1 MKESTLATKVMIA
14 ILCLGVAVYLA
25 VYFVQ
30 GWEEPLVTARA
41 YTYTQDVGM
50 EARGILVREET
61 ILPDAG
67 GSYVDQI
74 LAEGEKAAAGQAAA
88 LLYTDPAALTTR
100 QAIRTLSAEIEQ
112 LQYALSSGTQAT
124 DASRLD
130 GQVLSSITALRSLTA
145 KGDLTALEDYALSL
159 RTMVFKRDYA
169 YGDTNAAGQLGQLI
183 QSKQAELVQL
193 NASLNQVAS
202 VVYTPAAGVFS
213 GTVDGW
219 EGLLTPDK
227 LEGLT
232 AAGLEALLAQS
243 PAPAAGPVGKLI
255 TGSTWYFAALLEG
268 TDTGLKSGRTYTLT
282 FSGDYYGQIPMELDR
297 VSLEGEQTLAIFSCR
312 SHLADTTLLRA
323 QTVDVVIHHLEGIRV
338 PRKALRVE
346 TVDEPL
352 ESGNP
357 DGPTRQVNRYKVY
370 IVERS
375 QAWGREVEILYTDEN
390 FYLVR
395 PVDPAA
401 AKRLR
406 AGDEI
411 ILNSSGIYDGQVVR

>member
-357 DGPTRQVNRYKVY
+357 DGPTQQVNRYKVY

-411 ILNSSGIYDGQVVR
+411 ILNSSGIYDGKVVR

>member
-50 EARGILVREET
+50 EARGILVREEI

-112 LQYALSSGTQAT
+112 LQYALSSGTQTT

-411 ILNSSGIYDGQVVR
+411 ILNSSGIYDGKVVR

>member
-50 EARGILVREET
+50 EARGILVREEI

-183 QSKQAELVQL
+183 QSKQAELAQL

-411 ILNSSGIYDGQVVR
+411 ILNSSGIYDGKVVR

>member
-183 QSKQAELVQL
+183 QSKQAGLVQL
-193 NASLNQVAS
+193 NASLSQVAG

-411 ILNSSGIYDGQVVR
+411 ILNSSGIYDGKVVR

>member
-159 RTMVFKRDYA
+159 RTMVFRRDYA

-411 ILNSSGIYDGQVVR
+411 ILNSSGIYDGKVVR

>member
-282 FSGDYYGQIPMELDR
+282 FSGDYYGQIPMELNR

-411 ILNSSGIYDGQVVR
+411 ILNSSGIYDGKVVR

>member
-401 AKRLR
+401 ATRLR

-411 ILNSSGIYDGQVVR
+411 ILNSSGIYDGKVVR

>member
-41 YTYTQDVGM
+41 YTYTQDMGM

-411 ILNSSGIYDGQVVR
+411 ILNSSGIYDGKVVR

>member
-183 QSKQAELVQL
+183 QSKQAELAQL

-312 SHLADTTLLRA
+312 SHLADTAMLRI
-323 QTVDVVIHHLEGIRV
+323 QTVDVVIQHLEGIRI
-338 PRKALRVE
+338 PRRALRVE
-346 TVDEPL
+346 TETVTDE
-352 ESGNP
+352 
-357 DGPTRQVNRYKVY
+357 DGVTSEVNHYKVY
-370 IVERS
+370 TVIRS
-375 QAWGREVEILYTDEN
+375 QSWGQEVEVLYTADTY
-390 FYLVR
+390 YLVR
-395 PVDPAA
+395 PVNESSAN
-401 AKRLR
+401 RLR

-411 ILNSSGIYDGQVVR
+411 ILNSSGIYDGKVVR

>member
-112 LQYALSSGTQAT
+112 LQYALSSGTQTT

-395 PVDPAA
+395 PVAPAA

-411 ILNSSGIYDGQVVR
+411 ILNSSGIYDGKVVR

>member
-112 LQYALSSGTQAT
+112 LQYALSYGTQAT

-411 ILNSSGIYDGQVVR
+411 ILNSSGIYDGKVVR

>member
-50 EARGILVREET
+50 EARGILVREEN

-411 ILNSSGIYDGQVVR
+411 ILNSSGIYDGKVVR